1 MFLADFTVTVA
12 EKLLHIL
19 VSYFCSFDHIKRL
32 IGVKTQ
38 ADHHVCTDK
47 PPAEPDDQNSNMI
60 TVYWTN
66 SWFNFD

>member
-12 EKLLHIL
+12 ER
-19 VSYFCSFDHIKRL
+19 VMSYFCSLNHIKRL

-38 ADHHVCTDK
+38 AYHHVCSDK

-60 TVYWTN
+60 TV
-66 SWFNFD
+66 

>member
-12 EKLLHIL
+12 ER
-19 VSYFCSFDHIKRL
+19 VMSYFCSLNHIKRL

-38 ADHHVCTDK
+38 ADHHVCSDK

-60 TVYWTN
+60 TVYWTE
-66 SWFNFD
+66 FLVQI